1 MVIMIIINTKVYIL
15 VTKNVCKFHRISNLA
30 DIHVSPQKAVM
41 DEYYHNIGYKPHLVI
56 IKINPK
62 FI

>member
-1 MVIMIIINTKVYIL
+1 MIIINTKVYIL
-15 VTKNVCKFHRISNLA
+15 VTKNLCKFHRISNLA
-30 DIHVSPQKAVM
+30 DISPQKAVM
-41 DEYYHNIGYKPHLVI
+41 WQVVEYYHNIGYKPHLVI